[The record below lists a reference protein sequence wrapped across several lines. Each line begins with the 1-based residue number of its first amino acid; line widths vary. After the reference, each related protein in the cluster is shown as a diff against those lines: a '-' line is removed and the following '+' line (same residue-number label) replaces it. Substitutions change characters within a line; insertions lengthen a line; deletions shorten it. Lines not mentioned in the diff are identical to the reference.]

1 MISRLLA
8 ALVLA
13 TLVPTTAAPPRAGAS
28 PPAFSG
34 GAIRADAS
42 LSCEDLGEEPWG
54 TLLGGACPGQ
64 QRATS
69 ELRFGWEEDDGGS
82 LDADDAEAAWDLAFG
97 DEREPAVEDGW
108 RWGEE

>member
-1 MISRLLA
+1 MLLA

-13 TLVPTTAAPPRAGAS
+13 TLVPATAAPPRTGGP

-34 GAIRADAS
+34 GAIRSDAPF
-42 LSCEDLGEEPWG
+42 SCEDLGEEPCG
-54 TLLGGACPGQ
+54 TLVGGPCPGK

-82 LDADDAEAAWDLAFG
+82 FDADDAEAAWDLAFE
-97 DEREPAVEDGW
+97 DEREPAAEDRWTDVE
-108 RWGEE
+108 E

>member
-1 MISRLLA
+1 MSFILLA

-13 TLVPTTAAPPRAGAS
+13 TLVPATAAPPRTGAP

-34 GAIRADAS
+34 GANRAGAPF
-42 LSCEDLGEEPWG
+42 SCEDLGEEPW
-54 TLLGGACPGQ
+54 TLFGGPCPGQ

-82 LDADDAEAAWDLAFG
+82 LDADDVEAAWDRAFA
-97 DEREPAVEDGW
+97 DEREPAVED
-108 RWGEE
+108 RWADVEE